1 MAKDIICPTCD
12 APLLING
19 DEAVGDE
26 VFCGTC
32 SGVYKVKAADAAD
45 LEVEEDF

>member
-1 MAKDIICPTCD
+1 MASDVACPSCDSELIIQ
-12 APLLING
+12 G

-26 VFCGTC
+26 VFCGYC
-32 SGVYKVKAADAAD
+32 AGVYKIIAKDVEN